1 MQRIFLFLLKY
12 NGVFAFIIL
21 QVIALSFY
29 FTRNITDNKRV
40 FVSSANGIIGS
51 AYDYSSR
58 ISRYWNLAAV
68 NDSLARENAA
78 LKMQLPSSKFS
89 SLVDLK
95 EVKDTTLKQQ
105 YRYLEAKVVNNTIHR
120 PHNYITINRGRNQGV
135 KNSAA
140 VINAESNGIVGI
152 VHKVGKNYSVVMS
165 LLNID
170 IRVSAKIKRN
180 NYFGS
185 LLWDGKNSSKAQL
198 QSLPKHADIVVGD
211 TIITSGYSTVFPE
224 GIMIGVVDT
233 FAIPSGINF
242 YDVKVNLVND
252 MNAIRYVYVV
262 NDLLKEEKI
271 ALEEEVN
278 NE

>member
-1 MQRIFLFLLKY
+1 
-12 NGVFAFIIL
+12 
-21 QVIALSFY
+21 
-29 FTRNITDNKRV
+29 
-40 FVSSANGIIGS
+40 
-51 AYDYSSR
+51 
-58 ISRYWNLAAV
+58 
-68 NDSLARENAA
+68 
-78 LKMQLPSSKFS
+78 
-89 SLVDLK
+89 
-95 EVKDTTLKQQ
+95 
-105 YRYLEAKVVNNTIHR
+105 
-120 PHNYITINRGRNQGV
+120 
-135 KNSAA
+135 
-140 VINAESNGIVGI
+140 
-152 VHKVGKNYSVVMS
+152 MS

-224 GIMIGVVDT
+224 GIMIGIVDT

-252 MNAIRYVYVV
+252 MNAVRYVYVV